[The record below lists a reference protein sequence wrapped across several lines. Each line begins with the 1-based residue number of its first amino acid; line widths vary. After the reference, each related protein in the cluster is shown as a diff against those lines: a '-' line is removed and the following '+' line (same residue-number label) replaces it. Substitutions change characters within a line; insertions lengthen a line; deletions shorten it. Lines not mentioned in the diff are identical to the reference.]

1 MIWKE
6 SWKLRNGKKR
16 EEKKEKYFRMKT
28 KIKNKEANRDHGR
41 HSIEARRKKSEINKT
56 EINKEK
62 G

>member
-16 EEKKEKYFRMKT
+16 KKNISEMKT